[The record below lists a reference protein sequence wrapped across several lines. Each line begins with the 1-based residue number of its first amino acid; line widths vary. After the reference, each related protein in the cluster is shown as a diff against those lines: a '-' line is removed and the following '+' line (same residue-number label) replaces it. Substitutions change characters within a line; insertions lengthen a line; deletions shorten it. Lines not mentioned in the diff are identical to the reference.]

1 MRNDPCK
8 LADARLADITAPYL
22 VVPEGMG
29 KGRWSLS
36 KSLLWMRLKY
46 EADCVTLKQDDGLF
60 RGRVSGA
67 VLPARKPGQG
77 EKLLMEPILEVRNLT
92 KIYEGGVLANHEI
105 NFSVEEGEIHAL
117 VGENGAGKSTL
128 MKMLYGMESVTSG
141 QIFVRGKEV
150 RFNSSKEAIA
160 EGIGMVH
167 QHFMLVDS
175 LTGAENMMLGVKGT
189 RFFTD
194 RKADI
199 KTTQEIAAQYNFDID
214 ASRRVR
220 DMSVGMK
227 QKLEILKI
235 LYRGA
240 KIIILDEPTAVL
252 TPQETEELFERLIG
266 LKKKGMT
273 IIFISHK
280 LKEVKQI
287 SDRITILKGG
297 RTGGTYRTE
306 DVTEEEISR
315 LMVGRVISFD
325 YKKERLE
332 PEKELLRVENL
343 HYKDKFQ
350 VTKLNGVSF
359 TLKDKEIVGVA
370 GVDGNGQSELISII
384 TAELEGS
391 QGKIFLKGKEVTR
404 ASIGEIRADGL
415 SYIPEDRMRNGC
427 AAPMSV
433 EENLIVSN
441 IDTFASRTKVVN
453 AKKVKEH
460 CTRLIREFNVKTP
473 SEKQPIKS
481 LSGGNIQKAIVAREF
496 SAGSDVLILDQP
508 TRGVDIGAIS
518 FIHSKILEMRSAG
531 KGILLV
537 SADLNEL
544 ISLSDR
550 ILVMHKGKIVA
561 SLDNLEQKISEEEL
575 GLYMLGIKTQEG
587 MAV

>member
-1 MRNDPCK
+1 
-8 LADARLADITAPYL
+8 
-22 VVPEGMG
+22 
-29 KGRWSLS
+29 
-36 KSLLWMRLKY
+36 
-46 EADCVTLKQDDGLF
+46 
-60 RGRVSGA
+60 
-67 VLPARKPGQG
+67 
-77 EKLLMEPILEVRNLT
+77 MEPILEVRNLT

-105 NFSVEEGEIHAL
+105 NFSVQEGEIHAL

-150 RFNSSKEAIA
+150 KFASSKEAIA

-175 LTGAENMMLGVKGT
+175 LTGAENMMLGIKGT

-194 RKADI
+194 KKADI
-199 KTTQEIAAQYNFDID
+199 RTTQELAAQYNFEID
-214 ASRRVR
+214 ATRRVR

-287 SDRITILKGG
+287 SDRFTILKGG
-297 RTGGTYRTE
+297 RTTGTYNTAEVSEE
-306 DVTEEEISR
+306 DISR

-325 YKKERLE
+325 YDKEMLT
-332 PEKELLRVENL
+332 PEKELLQVKDL
-343 HYKDKFQ
+343 HYKDKFD
-350 VTKLNGVSF
+350 VTKLDGVSF
-359 TLKDKEIVGVA
+359 TLRDKEIVGIA
-370 GVDGNGQSELISII
+370 GVDGNGQSELISVI
-384 TAELEGS
+384 TAEFRANRG
-391 QGKIFLKGKEVTR
+391 QIFLKGKDVTK
-404 ASIGEIRADGL
+404 ASIGEIRGDGL
-415 SYIPEDRMRNGC
+415 SYIPEDRMHNGC
-427 AAPMSV
+427 AATMSV
-433 EENLIVSN
+433 EENLVVSN
-441 IDTFASRTKVVN
+441 IDSFAGKTKMVD
-453 AKKVKEH
+453 AKRMKEH
-460 CTRLIREFNVKTP
+460 CVKLIEEFNVKTP
-473 SEKQPIKS
+473 SEKQSIKS

-496 SAGSDVLILDQP
+496 SAGSEVLILDQP

-518 FIHSKILEMRSAG
+518 FIHSKILEMRGAG

-561 SLDNLEQKISEEEL
+561 SLDNLAKKITEEEL

-587 MAV
+587 LEA

>member
-1 MRNDPCK
+1 M
-8 LADARLADITAPYL
+8 A
-22 VVPEGMG
+22 
-29 KGRWSLS
+29 
-36 KSLLWMRLKY
+36 
-46 EADCVTLKQDDGLF
+46 
-60 RGRVSGA
+60 
-67 VLPARKPGQG
+67 
-77 EKLLMEPILEVRNLT
+77 PILEVRNLT

-105 NFSVEEGEIHAL
+105 NFSVQEGEIHAL

-150 RFNSSKEAIA
+150 KFSSSKEAIA

-175 LTGAENMMLGVKGT
+175 LTGAENMMLGIKGT

-194 RKADI
+194 KKADI
-199 KTTQEIAAQYNFDID
+199 RVTRELAAQYNFDID
-214 ASRRVR
+214 AARRVR

-266 LKKKGMT
+266 LKEKGMT

-297 RTGGTYRTE
+297 RTAGTYNTAE
-306 DVTEEEISR
+306 VTEEDISR

-325 YKKERLE
+325 YDKEPLT

-343 HYKDKFQ
+343 HYMDKFQ
-350 VTKLNGVSF
+350 VTKLSGVSF
-359 TLKDKEIVGVA
+359 SLRDKEIVGVA

-384 TAELEGS
+384 TDELRANK
-391 QGKIFLKGKEVTR
+391 GKIWLKGKDVTR
-404 ASIGEIRADGL
+404 ASIGEIRGDGL
-415 SYIPEDRMRNGC
+415 SYIPEDRMHNGC
-427 AAPMSV
+427 AATMSV
-433 EENLIVSN
+433 EENLVVSN
-441 IDTFASRTKVVN
+441 IDSFAGKTKAVD
-453 AKKVKEH
+453 AKKMREH
-460 CTRLIREFNVKTP
+460 CVRLIEEFNVKTP
-473 SEKQPIKS
+473 SEKQVIKS

-550 ILVMHKGKIVA
+550 ILVMHKGRIVA
-561 SLDNLEQKISEEEL
+561 SLDNLAQKITEEEL

-587 MAV
+587 LEA